1 MRFNKVRMNIKS
13 LLIITLSLG
22 LANCASITQGTTQ
35 SLIFDLDPST
45 TRCSLTREGDG
56 EIGSISSKNNTL
68 SVGKD
73 KDDIVVKCNAPG
85 YRQKTMRLVSSVS
98 SAAVVGGL
106 FLDLGITDMITGAMY
121 RYPEDVTISLSPL
134 AKAN

>member
-1 MRFNKVRMNIKS
+1 MNIKT

-45 TRCSLTREGDG
+45 ARCSLTREGDG
-56 EIGSISSKNNTL
+56 EIGSISSKNNTI

-85 YRQKTMRLVSSVS
+85 YKQKTMRLVSSVS

-106 FLDLGITDMITGAMY
+106 LIDLGITDMITGAAY
-121 RYPEDVTISLSPL
+121 QYPGQTSIALDKE
-134 AKAN
+134 

>member
-1 MRFNKVRMNIKS
+1 MNLKT

-45 TRCSLTREGDG
+45 ARCSLTREGDG
-56 EIGSISSKNNTL
+56 EIGSISSKNNTI

-85 YRQKTMRLVSSVS
+85 YKQKTMRLVSSVS

-106 FLDLGITDMITGAMY
+106 LIDLGITDMITGAAY
-121 RYPEDVTISLSPL
+121 QYPGQTSIALDKE
-134 AKAN
+134 

>member
-1 MRFNKVRMNIKS
+1 MNLKT

-35 SLIFDLDPST
+35 TLIFDLDPQT

-68 SVGKD
+68 TVGKD
-73 KDDIVVKCNAPG
+73 KDDIVIKCNAPG

-98 SAAVVGGL
+98 SAAVIGGI
-106 FLDLGITDMITGAMY
+106 FIDLGITDMITGAAFQ
-121 RYPEDVTISLSPL
+121 YPSQTSISLE
-134 AKAN
+134 KE

>member
-1 MRFNKVRMNIKS
+1 MHYKIILTSLS
-13 LLIITLSLG
+13 LLV

-35 SLIFDLDPST
+35 SLIFDLDPSS

-56 EIGSISSKNNTL
+56 EIGSITAKNNTI

-85 YRQKTMRLVSSVS
+85 HKQKTMRLVSSVS
-98 SAAVVGGL
+98 SSAVVGGI
-106 FLDLGITDMITGAMY
+106 FLDLGITDMITGAAY
-121 RYPEDVTISLSPL
+121 QYPAQTSIALD
-134 AKAN
+134 KD

>member
-1 MRFNKVRMNIKS
+1 MNLKTFT
-13 LLIITLSLG
+13 IITLSLG

-98 SAAVVGGL
+98 SAAVVGGI
-106 FLDLGITDMITGAMY
+106 FIDLGITDMITGAAY
-121 RYPEDVTISLSPL
+121 QYPSLTSIAL
-134 AKAN
+134 EKE

>member
-1 MRFNKVRMNIKS
+1 MNLKT

-22 LANCASITQGTTQ
+22 LTNCASITQGTTQ

-45 TRCSLTREGDG
+45 ARCSLTREGDG
-56 EIGSISSKNNTL
+56 EIGSISSKNNTI

-85 YRQKTMRLVSSVS
+85 YKQKTMRLVSSVS

-106 FLDLGITDMITGAMY
+106 LIDLGITDMITGAAY
-121 RYPEDVTISLSPL
+121 QYPGQTSIALDKE
-134 AKAN
+134 

>member
-1 MRFNKVRMNIKS
+1 MNLKT

-45 TRCSLTREGDG
+45 TRCNLIREGDG
-56 EIGSISSKNNTL
+56 EIGSVSSKNNTI

-85 YRQKTMRLVSSVS
+85 YKQKTMRLVSSVS

-106 FLDLGITDMITGAMY
+106 LLDLGITDMITGAAY
-121 RYPEDVTISLSPL
+121 QYPSQTSIALE
-134 AKAN
+134 KE

>member
-1 MRFNKVRMNIKS
+1 MNLKT

-45 TRCSLTREGDG
+45 ARCNLIREGDG
-56 EIGSISSKNNTL
+56 EIGSVSSKNNTI

-85 YRQKTMRLVSSVS
+85 YKQKTMRLVSSVS

-106 FLDLGITDMITGAMY
+106 LLDLGITDMITGAAY
-121 RYPEDVTISLSPL
+121 QYPSQTSIALE
-134 AKAN
+134 KE

>member
-1 MRFNKVRMNIKS
+1 MNLKT

-56 EIGSISSKNNTL
+56 EIGSISSKNNTI

-85 YRQKTMRLVSSVS
+85 YKQKTMRLVSSVS

-106 FLDLGITDMITGAMY
+106 LLDLGITDMITGAAY
-121 RYPEDVTISLSPL
+121 QYPGQTSIALDKE
-134 AKAN
+134 

>member
-1 MRFNKVRMNIKS
+1 MLNSMNLKT

-45 TRCSLTREGDG
+45 ARCSLTREGDG
-56 EIGSISSKNNTL
+56 EIGSISSKNNTI

-85 YRQKTMRLVSSVS
+85 YKQKTMRLVSSVS

-106 FLDLGITDMITGAMY
+106 LIDLGITDMITGAAY
-121 RYPEDVTISLSPL
+121 QYPGQTSIALDKE
-134 AKAN
+134 

>member
-1 MRFNKVRMNIKS
+1 MPLKIILLTFS
-13 LLIITLSLG
+13 LLILS
-22 LANCASITQGTTQ
+22 NCASITQGTTQ

-56 EIGSISSKNNTL
+56 EIGSITAKNNTI

-85 YRQKTMRLVSSVS
+85 YKQKTMR
-98 SAAVVGGL
+98 
-106 FLDLGITDMITGAMY
+106 
-121 RYPEDVTISLSPL
+121 
-134 AKAN
+134 

>member
-1 MRFNKVRMNIKS
+1 MNFKT

-45 TRCSLTREGDG
+45 ARCSLTREGDG
-56 EIGSISSKNNTL
+56 EIGSISSKNNTI

-85 YRQKTMRLVSSVS
+85 YKQKTMRLVSSVS

-106 FLDLGITDMITGAMY
+106 LLDLGITDMITGAAY
-121 RYPEDVTISLSPL
+121 QYPGQTSIALDKE
-134 AKAN
+134 

>member
-1 MRFNKVRMNIKS
+1 MNLKT
-13 LLIITLSLG
+13 LLIMTLSLG

-45 TRCSLTREGDG
+45 ARCSLTREGDG
-56 EIGSISSKNNTL
+56 EIGSISSKNNTI

-85 YRQKTMRLVSSVS
+85 YKQKTMRLVSSVS

-106 FLDLGITDMITGAMY
+106 LLDLGITDMITGAAY
-121 RYPEDVTISLSPL
+121 QYPGQTSIALDKE
-134 AKAN
+134 

>member
-1 MRFNKVRMNIKS
+1 MNLKTFS
-13 LLIITLSLG
+13 IITLSLG

-45 TRCSLTREGDG
+45 TRCSSLTREGDG

-98 SAAVVGGL
+98 SAAVVGGI
-106 FLDLGITDMITGAMY
+106 FIDLGITDMITGAAY
-121 RYPEDVTISLSPL
+121 QYPSQTSIALE
-134 AKAN
+134 KE

>member
-1 MRFNKVRMNIKS
+1 MKKIFLVIFLFAVS
-13 LLIITLSLG
+13 
-22 LANCASITQGTTQ
+22 ACASITQGTTQ

-45 TRCSLTREGDG
+45 ARCNLIREGDG
-56 EIGSISSKNNTL
+56 EIGSVSSKNNTI

-85 YRQKTMRLVSSVS
+85 YKQKTMRLVSSVS

-106 FLDLGITDMITGAMY
+106 LLDLGITDMITGAAY
-121 RYPEDVTISLSPL
+121 QYPSQTSIALE
-134 AKAN
+134 KE

>member
-1 MRFNKVRMNIKS
+1 MNLKN

-56 EIGSISSKNNTL
+56 EIGSISAKNNTL

-85 YRQKTMRLVSSVS
+85 YKQKTMRLVSSVS

-106 FLDLGITDMITGAMY
+106 FLDLGITDMIRGAAY
-121 RYPEDVTISLSPL
+121 QYPSQTSIALDKE
-134 AKAN
+134 

>member
-1 MRFNKVRMNIKS
+1 MNLKT

-45 TRCSLTREGDG
+45 ARCSLTREGDG
-56 EIGSISSKNNTL
+56 EIGSISSKNNTI

-85 YRQKTMRLVSSVS
+85 YKQKTMRLVSSVS

-106 FLDLGITDMITGAMY
+106 LLDLGITDMITGAAY
-121 RYPEDVTISLSPL
+121 QYPGQTSIALDKE
-134 AKAN
+134 

>member
-1 MRFNKVRMNIKS
+1 MNLKN

-56 EIGSISSKNNTL
+56 EIGSISSKNNTI

-85 YRQKTMRLVSSVS
+85 YKQKTMRLVSSVS

-106 FLDLGITDMITGAMY
+106 LLDLGITDMITGAAY
-121 RYPEDVTISLSPL
+121 QYPGQTSIALDKE
-134 AKAN
+134 

>member
-1 MRFNKVRMNIKS
+1 MNLKT

-73 KDDIVVKCNAPG
+73 KDDTVVKCNAPG
-85 YRQKTMRLVSSVS
+85 YKQKTIRLVSSVS

-106 FLDLGITDMITGAMY
+106 LLDLGITDMITGAAY
-121 RYPEDVTISLSPL
+121 QYPGQTSIALDKE
-134 AKAN
+134 

>member
-1 MRFNKVRMNIKS
+1 MNLKTFS
-13 LLIITLSLG
+13 IITLSLG

-45 TRCSLTREGDG
+45 TRCNLIREGDG
-56 EIGSISSKNNTL
+56 EIGSVSSKNNTI

-85 YRQKTMRLVSSVS
+85 YKQKTMRLVSSVS

-106 FLDLGITDMITGAMY
+106 LLDLGITDMITGAAY
-121 RYPEDVTISLSPL
+121 QYPSQTSIALE
-134 AKAN
+134 KE

>member
-1 MRFNKVRMNIKS
+1 MNLKTFS
-13 LLIITLSLG
+13 IITLSLG

-85 YRQKTMRLVSSVS
+85 YKQKTMRLVSSVS

-106 FLDLGITDMITGAMY
+106 FLDLGITDMITGAAY
-121 RYPEDVTISLSPL
+121 QYPGQTSIALDKE
-134 AKAN
+134 

>member
-1 MRFNKVRMNIKS
+1 MNLKT

-85 YRQKTMRLVSSVS
+85 YKQKTMRLVSSVS
-98 SAAVVGGL
+98 SATVVGGL
-106 FLDLGITDMITGAMY
+106 FLDLGITDMITGAAY
-121 RYPEDVTISLSPL
+121 QYPTQTSIALDKE
-134 AKAN
+134 

>member
-1 MRFNKVRMNIKS
+1 MNLKT

-85 YRQKTMRLVSSVS
+85 YKQKTMRLVSSVS
-98 SAAVVGGL
+98 SAAVIGGL
-106 FLDLGITDMITGAMY
+106 FLDLGITDMITGAAY
-121 RYPEDVTISLSPL
+121 QYPAQTSIALDKE
-134 AKAN
+134 

>member
-1 MRFNKVRMNIKS
+1 MNLKT

-85 YRQKTMRLVSSVS
+85 YKQKTMRLVSSVS

-106 FLDLGITDMITGAMY
+106 LLDLGITDMITGAAY
-121 RYPEDVTISLSPL
+121 QYPGQTSIALDKE
-134 AKAN
+134 

>member
-1 MRFNKVRMNIKS
+1 MNLKTFS
-13 LLIITLSLG
+13 IITLFLG

-45 TRCSLTREGDG
+45 ARCSLIREGDG
-56 EIGSISSKNNTL
+56 EIGSVSSKNNTI

-106 FLDLGITDMITGAMY
+106 LLDLGITDMITGAAY
-121 RYPEDVTISLSPL
+121 QYPSQTSIALE
-134 AKAN
+134 KE

>member
-1 MRFNKVRMNIKS
+1 MNLKT

-22 LANCASITQGTTQ
+22 LTNCASITQGTTQ
-35 SLIFDLDPST
+35 SLIFDHDPST
-45 TRCSLTREGDG
+45 ARCSLTREGDG
-56 EIGSISSKNNTL
+56 EIGSISSKNNTI

-85 YRQKTMRLVSSVS
+85 YKQKTMRLVSSVS

-106 FLDLGITDMITGAMY
+106 LIDLGITDMITGAAY
-121 RYPEDVTISLSPL
+121 QYPGQTSIALDKE
-134 AKAN
+134 

>member
-1 MRFNKVRMNIKS
+1 MNLKT

-56 EIGSISSKNNTL
+56 EIGSVSSKNNTL

-85 YRQKTMRLVSSVS
+85 YKQKTMRLVSSVS

-106 FLDLGITDMITGAMY
+106 LIDLGITDMITGAAY
-121 RYPEDVTISLSPL
+121 QYPGQTSIALDKE
-134 AKAN
+134 

>member
-1 MRFNKVRMNIKS
+1 MNLKTFS
-13 LLIITLSLG
+13 IITLSLG

-45 TRCSLTREGDG
+45 ARCSLIREGDG
-56 EIGSISSKNNTL
+56 EIGSVSSKNNTI

-106 FLDLGITDMITGAMY
+106 LLDLGITDMITGAAY
-121 RYPEDVTISLSPL
+121 QYPSQTIIALE
-134 AKAN
+134 KE